1 MAGRVP
7 NPPDSA
13 APGDAFP
20 ARSVPAPGPASPRR
34 GAGDH
39 TPVMQQYLRIKAQH
53 PDTLLFYRMGD
64 FYELFFDDAR
74 HAAGLLDIAL
84 TARGH
89 SAGEPIPMAGVPAH
103 SVDAYLARLVRLGEG
118 AAICEQTGDP
128 ATSRGPVERRVTRI
142 VTPGTVTDEAL
153 LDRDR
158 DSLLMALHPHGQGF
172 GLAVLD
178 LSTGRFACLLAD
190 DEEALSA
197 ELARAQPV
205 ELLVSESLLLP
216 GAVEGV
222 GGLRPVAPWHF
233 DPDSAH
239 RQLCDQFG
247 TRDLSGF
254 GLDREHPALPAA
266 GCLLHYAQETQRAAL
281 PHIRSIR
288 VERQGDTVMLDA
300 VTQRNLELVE
310 SLSGDHARTLF
321 GVLDACATAMGS
333 RLLRRRLL
341 RPLRDRQVLEL
352 RLQAIGALIDDD
364 AHERLRAPLREVGD
378 VERILARI
386 ALRSARPRDLAQLRT
401 SLAVLPELGRI
412 GGRVD
417 SPLLGDL
424 LGKIGPFPD
433 LGTLLETAIVATPP
447 VLLRD
452 GGVIAPGYDEELDG
466 HRDLADDSGTF
477 LHDFE
482 ERERLRTGI
491 SGLKVGYNRVHG
503 YYVEIARSQ
512 AERAPAEYTRRQ
524 TLKHAERYI
533 SEELRHFE
541 NRVLG
546 ARERALAR
554 EKALYEEV
562 LDLLAS
568 RLPELQDCA
577 AAVAEID
584 VLANLAER
592 CDALDYR
599 APEIADHEGFHIEG
613 GRHPVVERALDT
625 PFVDNDLSLSDDERM
640 WLITGPNMGGKSTFM
655 RQSALIVLL
664 AHTGCFVPAERAR
677 IGPVDR
683 IFTRI
688 GAADDVAGGRST
700 FMVEMSEAANI
711 LHNASARSL
720 VLLDE
725 VGRGTSTYDGLSLA
739 WACAAHLAG
748 ELRSFTLFATHY
760 FELTELSRHFRNIAN
775 VHLEVREHGGEIAF
789 MYRVR
794 PGPANRSYG
803 LQVASLAGVPPR
815 VVDDARSL
823 LRELEGGRS
832 PAGAPP
838 DERQYDLF
846 EASERH
852 PALERLRALSPDDMS
867 PREALEALY
876 ELKRLDG
883 RGSK

>member
-7 NPPDSA
+7 NPPDSTA
-13 APGDAFP
+13 SGGAFP
-20 ARSVPAPGPASPRR
+20 TPPASTAPRR
-34 GAGDH
+34 DRSDH

-74 HAAGLLDIAL
+74 RGARLLDIAL
-84 TARGH
+84 TARGQ

-103 SVDAYLARLVRLGEG
+103 SVEAYLARLIRRGEG
-118 AAICEQTGDP
+118 AAICEQVGDP
-128 ATSRGPVERRVTRI
+128 AASKGPVERRVTRI

-158 DSLLMALHPHGQGF
+158 ESLLMAVHPHGDRF

-178 LSTGRFACLLAD
+178 LSTGRFSCLEAD
-190 DEEALSA
+190 GEDALSA
-197 ELARAQPV
+197 EVARVQPV
-205 ELLVSESLLLP
+205 EVLVSESTRLP
-216 GAVEGV
+216 EALEGERA
-222 GGLRPVAPWHF
+222 LRPLAPWHF
-233 DPDSAH
+233 DDESAH
-239 RQLCDQFG
+239 RQLCSQFG
-247 TRDLSGF
+247 TRDLNGF
-254 GLDREHPALPAA
+254 GLHREHPAIPAA
-266 GCLLHYAQETQRAAL
+266 GCLLHYASETQRAAL

-288 VERQGDTVMLDA
+288 LERRSDTVMLDA

-310 SLSGDHARTLF
+310 SLSGDRRRTLA

-341 RPLRDRQVLEL
+341 RPLRDRWVLNL
-352 RLQAIGALIDDD
+352 RLQALGALMDGA
-364 AHERLRAPLREVGD
+364 AHESLRAPLREIGD
-378 VERILARI
+378 VERILARV
-386 ALRSARPRDLAQLRT
+386 ALRSARPRDLAQLRG
-401 SLAVLPELGRI
+401 SLAVLPQLRERGLGI
-412 GGRVD
+412 D
-417 SPLLGDL
+417 SPLLGEL
-424 LGKIGPFPD
+424 LEQVGPFPD
-433 LGTLLETAIVATPP
+433 LSALLAKAIVETPP
-447 VLLRD
+447 LVLRD
-452 GGVIAPGYDEELDG
+452 GGVIAAGFDSELDQ
-466 HRDLADDSGTF
+466 HRSLADDSGAF

-482 ERERLRTGI
+482 DRERARTGI
-491 SGLKVGYNRVHG
+491 PGLKVGYNRVHG
-503 YYVEIARSQ
+503 FYVEIARSQ

-533 SEELRHFE
+533 SEELKRFE
-541 NRVLG
+541 DRVLG

-554 EKALYEEV
+554 EKVLYEGL
-562 LDLLAS
+562 LDTLVAQ
-568 RLPELQDCA
+568 LPELQDCA
-577 AAVAEID
+577 LAVAEID

-592 CDALDYR
+592 SDALDYR
-599 APEIADHEGFHIEG
+599 APVLSESDGIRIEG

-625 PFVDNDLSLSDDERM
+625 PFVANDLELSEEQRM

-664 AHTGCFVPAERAR
+664 AHTGCFVPAERAC
-677 IGPVDR
+677 IGPIDR

-725 VGRGTSTYDGLSLA
+725 IGRGTSTYDGLSLA

-748 ELRSFTLFATHY
+748 ETRSLTLFATHY

-775 VHLEVREHGGEIAF
+775 VHMDVLEHAGEVAF

-803 LQVASLAGVPPR
+803 LQVAALAGVPRP
-815 VVDDARSL
+815 VVDEARRL
-823 LRELEGGRS
+823 LRELEKGIS
-832 PAGAPP
+832 PAGTPAA
-838 DERQYDLF
+838 ERQYDLF
-846 EASERH
+846 EPAGNH
-852 PALERLRALSPDDMS
+852 PALDRLRALSPDDMS

-876 ELKRLDG
+876 ELKRLQG
-883 RGSK
+883 AS

>member
-1 MAGRVP
+1 MAGRAP
-7 NPPDSA
+7 DPPLA
-13 APGDAFP
+13 A
-20 ARSVPAPGPASPRR
+20 ASSRR
-34 GAGDH
+34 AGTGH
-39 TPVMQQYLRIKAQH
+39 SPVMQQYLRIKAEH

-64 FYELFFDDAR
+64 FYELFFEDAR
-74 HAAGLLDIAL
+74 RAARLLDIAL
-84 TARGH
+84 TARGQ

-103 SVDAYLARLVRLGEG
+103 SVDAYLARLIRSGEG
-118 AAICEQTGDP
+118 AAICEQIGDP

-158 DSLLMALHPHGQGF
+158 ESALMAVHPHEERF

-178 LSTGRFACLLAD
+178 LSTGRFACLEAAD
-190 DEEALSA
+190 EGALGA
-197 ELARAQPV
+197 ELERERPA
-205 ELLVSESLLLP
+205 ELLVSE
-216 GAVEGV
+216 AVR
-222 GGLRPVAPWHF
+222 LPVAVDGESALRQVPPWHF
-233 DPDSAH
+233 DAESAL
-239 RQLCDQFG
+239 RNLCRHFG

-254 GLDREHPALPAA
+254 GLDPGHPAVPAA
-266 GCLLHYAQETQRAAL
+266 GCLLHYAGETQRAAL
-281 PHIRSIR
+281 PHIRSLR
-288 VERQGDTVMLDA
+288 LERQNDTMMLDA

-310 SLSGDHARTLF
+310 SLSGDHRRTLA
-321 GVLDACATAMGS
+321 GILDACATAMGS

-341 RPLRDRQVLEL
+341 RPLRDRRVLNL
-352 RLQAIGALIDDD
+352 RLQAASALIEGT

-378 VERILARI
+378 IERIVARV
-386 ALRSARPRDLAQLRT
+386 ALRSARPRDLAQLRAG
-401 SLAVLPELGRI
+401 LAALPEVRERGAGI
-412 GGRVD
+412 D
-417 SPLLGDL
+417 SPLLGEL
-424 LGKIGPFPD
+424 LAKAGPFPD
-433 LGTLLETAIVATPP
+433 LHDLLERAIVPTPP
-447 VLLRD
+447 VVLRD
-452 GGVIAPGYDEELDG
+452 GGVIAPGFDAELDR
-466 HRDLADDSGTF
+466 HRSLADDSGVF
-477 LHDFE
+477 LHDLE
-482 ERERLRTGI
+482 ERERTRTGI
-491 SGLKVGYNRVHG
+491 PGLKVGYNRVHG

-533 SEELRHFE
+533 SEELKRFE
-541 NRVLG
+541 DRVLG

-562 LDLLAS
+562 LDALGS
-568 RLPELQDCA
+568 RLPDLQDCA
-577 AAVAEID
+577 LAVAEID

-592 CDALDYR
+592 SDALDYR
-599 APEIADHEGFHIEG
+599 APELTESEGIHIEG

-625 PFVDNDLSLSDDERM
+625 PFVANDLELSEARRM

-711 LHNASARSL
+711 LHNASERSL

-725 VGRGTSTYDGLSLA
+725 IGRGTSTYDGLSLA

-748 ELRSFTLFATHY
+748 EIRAFTLFATHY
-760 FELTELSRHFRNIAN
+760 FELTELSRHFRSIAN
-775 VHLEVREHGGEIAF
+775 VHLDVLEHGREVVF

-803 LQVASLAGVPPR
+803 LQVAALAGVPQR
-815 VVDDARSL
+815 VVEEARRL
-823 LRELEGGRS
+823 LRELEGGKTPVTS
-832 PAGAPP
+832 PSR
-838 DERQYDLF
+838 DRQYDLF
-846 EASERH
+846 EPAATH
-852 PALERLRALSPDDMS
+852 PALERLRTLSPDEMS
-867 PREALEALY
+867 PRQALEALY
-876 ELKRLDG
+876 ELKRLEG
-883 RGSK
+883 AS